1 MKKYYTV
8 FNLYKELF
16 FKMYGQKP
24 AINYAQCSK
33 LMKEL
38 MDENGYSEE
47 MLCNIVQMYFENEK
61 PDKVFHLPWI
71 LSAASI
77 NKYIGVLNKKVDS
90 NIFNNADEFNEN

>member
-1 MKKYYTV
+1 MKKCYSV

-16 FKMYGQKP
+16 YKMYNQKP

-33 LMKEL
+33 MMKEL

-47 MLCNIVQMYFENEK
+47 MLYDIVQMYFENEK

-71 LSAASI
+71 LSASSI
-77 NKYIGVLNKKVDS
+77 NKYLPQVGKENKS
-90 NIFNNADEFNEN
+90 IYNL